1 MIIQHDSFTLIRM
14 VMKGQPLSTHGKL
27 LKCYVVHGQKKGIC
41 SKDDYLKVWY
51 EYKCNIPIDLL
62 SEAQASQALKG
73 LVSERT
79 RLSKLSIV
87 DDVDYE
93 LEEIQKDAQLYGN
106 ELESLN
112 EDNDDPKEVDE
123 T

>member
-1 MIIQHDSFTLIRM
+1 M
-14 VMKGQPLSTHGKL
+14 
-27 LKCYVVHGQKKGIC
+27 
-41 SKDDYLKVWY
+41 
-51 EYKCNIPIDLL
+51 L

>member
-1 MIIQHDSFTLIRM
+1 
-14 VMKGQPLSTHGKL
+14 
-27 LKCYVVHGQKKGIC
+27 
-41 SKDDYLKVWY
+41 LKVWY
-51 EYKCNIPIDLL
+51 EYKRNIPIDLL

-87 DDVDYE
+87 DDVEYE
-93 LEEIQKDAQLYGN
+93 LLEIQKDAQLYGN

-112 EDNDDPKEVDE
+112 EDNDDNDDPKEVDE

>member
-1 MIIQHDSFTLIRM
+1 MLCSAWA
-14 VMKGQPLSTHGKL
+14 
-27 LKCYVVHGQKKGIC
+27 KKGIC

>member
-1 MIIQHDSFTLIRM
+1 M
-14 VMKGQPLSTHGKL
+14 GK
-27 LKCYVVHGQKKGIC
+27 KKGIC

-112 EDNDDPKEVDE
+112 EDNDDVKEVDE